1 MLKQNQKKRNKVTHS
16 INADNYTEQRFKNM
30 NLDSKNKLKF
40 TLIIAAIASTTI
52 AGILHI
58 FMVPRSIDRDVYEG
72 IFFLIAGILQV
83 FWILPIIR
91 DWNRIWYHIGIGGTA
106 VLFVLWFA
114 ERIPGLESGKGIRL
128 SANTVAI
135 EAFQIAFIG
144 LCIVLLRRKLK
155 KGRISVS
162 K

>member
-1 MLKQNQKKRNKVTHS
+1 
-16 INADNYTEQRFKNM
+16 M
-30 NLDSKNKLKF
+30 NIDSKNKLKSI
-40 TLIIAAIASTTI
+40 LIIAAIASTTI

-58 FMVPRSIDRDVYEG
+58 FMVPRSIDHDVYEG
-72 IFFLIAGILQV
+72 IFFLISGILQV

-91 DWNRIWYHIGIGGTA
+91 DWNKIWYYIGIGGTA

-114 ERIPGLESGKGIRL
+114 ERIPGLESGRGIRL
-128 SANTVAI
+128 STNTIAI

-155 KGRISVS
+155 REMIPVS
-162 K
+162 E

>member
-1 MLKQNQKKRNKVTHS
+1 
-16 INADNYTEQRFKNM
+16 M
-30 NLDSKNKLKF
+30 NIDSKNKLKSI
-40 TLIIAAIASTTI
+40 LIIAAIASTTI

-58 FMVPRSIDRDVYEG
+58 FMVPRSIDHDVYEG
-72 IFFLIAGILQV
+72 IFFLISGILQV

-91 DWNRIWYHIGIGGTA
+91 DWNKIWYYIGIGGTA

-114 ERIPGLESGKGIRL
+114 ERIPGLESGRGIRL
-128 SANTVAI
+128 STNTIAI

-155 KGRISVS
+155 MEMIPVS
-162 K
+162 E

>member
-1 MLKQNQKKRNKVTHS
+1 
-16 INADNYTEQRFKNM
+16 M
-30 NLDSKNKLKF
+30 NLNSQNKLKVI
-40 TLIIAAIASTTI
+40 LIIAAIASTTI

-58 FMVPRSIDRDVYEG
+58 FMVPHSIERDMYEG
-72 IFFLIAGILQV
+72 IFFLVSGILQI
-83 FWILPIIR
+83 FWILPIIK
-91 DWNRIWYHIGIGGTA
+91 DWHKIWYYIGVGGTA
-106 VLFVLWFA
+106 VLFGLWFA
-114 ERIPGLESGKGIRL
+114 ERIPGLESGRGIRL

-155 KGRISVS
+155 SEIISVS

>member
-1 MLKQNQKKRNKVTHS
+1 
-16 INADNYTEQRFKNM
+16 M

-40 TLIIAAIASTTI
+40 SLIIAAIASTAI
-52 AGILHI
+52 AGVLHI
-58 FMVPRSIDRDVYEG
+58 FMVPRSIDRDGYEG

-83 FWILPIIR
+83 FWILPIIKE
-91 DWNRIWYHIGIGGTA
+91 WNKVWYYIGIGGTA

-144 LCIVLLRRKLK
+144 LCIVLLKRKLK
-155 KGRISVS
+155 KEMISVS